1 MNKIVLLFVVFVAL
15 LQTGFAQK
23 KTPVVVGSYNI
34 RYDNPH
40 DGANVW
46 ANRKDHVK
54 ALIQFHDFDIFGIQ
68 EGMFNQ
74 VNDVAQLQQY
84 AWYGKGRDDGKQAGE
99 HCAIFYKKD
108 RFKMLESGDFW
119 LSETP
124 DKPTIGWDS
133 RVNKRICSWG
143 RFRDL
148 QAKNEFYFFSVHFDN
163 IGAVA
168 RRESAKLMVVKIK
181 EIAKEKPVICVGD
194 LNSTPETEQIATL
207 ETLLNDAY
215 KVTEIPPYGPER
227 TSSGFGYDPVRE
239 RRMDSLF
246 VAQARK
252 RTEESGNNSAPN
264 RPRSRRIDYIFVS
277 KQVKV
282 INYGVITD
290 FYGQYR
296 FPSDHFPIVSKVT
309 IN

>member
-1 MNKIVLLFVVFVAL
+1 MNKIVLLSVVFLAL
-15 LQTGFAQK
+15 LQAGFAQK
-23 KTPVVVGSYNI
+23 KAPIVVGSYNI

-40 DGANVW
+40 DGVNVW
-46 ANRKDHVK
+46 ANRKEHVK
-54 ALIQFHDFDIFGIQ
+54 ALIQFHDFDIFGTQ
-68 EGMFNQ
+68 EAMFNQ
-74 VNDVAQLQQY
+74 VNDIAQLQHY

-124 DKPTIGWDS
+124 DEPSIGWDS

-163 IGAVA
+163 LGAVA
-168 RRESAKLMVVKIK
+168 RCESAKLMVVKIK
-181 EIAKEKPVICVGD
+181 EIAKDKPVICVGD

-227 TSSGFGYDPVRE
+227 TSSGFGYDPARE
-239 RRMDSLF
+239 HRMDSLF
-246 VAQARK
+246 VAQARRK
-252 RTEESGNNSAPN
+252 AEEGGNNSAPN

-282 INYGVITD
+282 LNYGVITD
-290 FYGQYR
+290 FYGQYS
-296 FPSDHFPIVSKVT
+296 FPSDHFPIVSKVI

>member
-1 MNKIVLLFVVFVAL
+1 MKELILLLFAVQIFFYP
-15 LQTGFAQK
+15 GFTQEK
-23 KTPVVVGSYNI
+23 KSVSVGSYNI

-40 DGANVW
+40 DGDNVW
-46 ANRKDHVK
+46 ANRKDHVR

-74 VNDVAQLQQY
+74 VNDIAGLQQY

-108 RFKMLESGDFW
+108 RFKLLESGDFW

-143 RFRDL
+143 KFRDL
-148 QAKNEFYFFSVHFDN
+148 SAKNEFYFFSVHFDN
-163 IGAVA
+163 LGVVA
-168 RRESAKLMVVKIK
+168 RRESAKLMVAKIK
-181 EIAKEKPVICVGD
+181 EIAKNKSVICVGD
-194 LNSTPETEQIATL
+194 LNSTPETEQITTL

-215 KVTEIPPYGPER
+215 KLTEIPPYGPER
-227 TSSGFGYDPVRE
+227 TSSGFRYDPARD
-239 RRMDSLF
+239 RRRDSLF
-246 VAQARK
+246 AAQTR
-252 RTEESGNNSAPN
+252 RSTGENSNNSSAV
-264 RPRSRRIDYIFVS
+264 RAQSHRIDYIFVS

-282 INYGVITD
+282 LNYGVITD
-290 FYGQYR
+290 FYGQYS
-296 FPSDHFPIVSKVT
+296 FPSDHFPIVAKLV
-309 IN
+309 IP

>member
-1 MNKIVLLFVVFVAL
+1 MKNSILLFAFLVTI

-23 KTPVVVGSYNI
+23 KAPIVVASYNI

-40 DGANVW
+40 DGDNVW
-46 ANRKDHVK
+46 ANRKEHVK
-54 ALIQFHDFDIFGIQ
+54 ALIRFHNFDIFGIQ
-68 EGMFNQ
+68 EAMFNQ
-74 VNDVAQLQQY
+74 VNDIAQLQQY

-99 HCAIFYKKD
+99 YCAIFYKKD
-108 RFKMLESGDFW
+108 RFKLLGSGEFW

-133 RVNKRICSWG
+133 RVNKRICTWG
-143 RFRDL
+143 KFRDL
-148 QAKNEFYFFSVHFDN
+148 QAKNECYFFSIHFDN
-163 IGAVA
+163 IGAVS
-168 RRESAKLMVVKIK
+168 RRESAKLMVAKIK
-181 EIAKEKPVICVGD
+181 EIAKDKPVICVGD

-207 ETLLNDAY
+207 ETILNDAY

-227 TSSGFGYDPVRE
+227 TSSGFGYDPARE

-246 VAQARK
+246 VALAR
-252 RTEESGNNSAPN
+252 RRAEENVDNSAPAP
-264 RPRSRRIDYIFVS
+264 PRSRRIDYIFVS

-282 INYGVITD
+282 FNYGVITD

-296 FPSDHFPIVSKVT
+296 FPSDHFPIVSKVV

>member
-1 MNKIVLLFVVFVAL
+1 MNKIVLLSVVFLAL

-23 KTPVVVGSYNI
+23 KAPIVVGSYNI

-40 DGANVW
+40 DGVNVW

-54 ALIQFHDFDIFGIQ
+54 ALIQFHDFDIFGTQ
-68 EGMFNQ
+68 EAMFNQ
-74 VNDVAQLQQY
+74 VSDVAQLQQY
-84 AWYGKGRDDGKQAGE
+84 AWYGKGRDDGKQGGE

-181 EIAKEKPVICVGD
+181 EIAGNHPVICVGD

-227 TSSGFGYDPVRE
+227 TSSGFGYDPARE
-239 RRMDSLF
+239 HRMDSIF
-246 VAQARK
+246 VAQARRK
-252 RTEESGNNSAPN
+252 AEEGGNNSAPT

-282 INYGVITD
+282 LNYGVITD
-290 FYGQYR
+290 FYGQYS
-296 FPSDHFPIVSKVT
+296 FPSDHFPIVSKVI

>member
-1 MNKIVLLFVVFVAL
+1 MKKAILLFAFFVL
-15 LQTGFAQK
+15 ILQTGFAQK
-23 KTPVVVGSYNI
+23 KAPIVVGSYNI

-40 DGANVW
+40 DGANIW
-46 ANRKDHVK
+46 ANRKEHVK

-74 VNDVAQLQQY
+74 VSDVAQLQKY

-133 RVNKRICSWG
+133 RVNKRVCSWG

-148 QAKNEFYFFSVHFDN
+148 STKNEFYFFSVHFDN
-163 IGAVA
+163 LGAVA
-168 RRESAKLMVVKIK
+168 RRESAKLMIIKIK
-181 EIAKEKPVICVGD
+181 EIAKDKPVICVGD

-227 TSSGFGYDPVRE
+227 TSSGFGYDPIRE
-239 RRMDSLF
+239 RRMDSIF
-246 VAQARK
+246 VAHAR
-252 RTEESGNNSAPN
+252 RRAEEGGNNSAPN

-282 INYGVITD
+282 LNYGVITD
-290 FYGQYR
+290 FYGQYS
-296 FPSDHFPIVSKVT
+296 FPSDHFPIVSKVV